1 MGMDPCIKYKR
12 RLAVPGNRLLKITYG
27 TEREEVTWSQTKL
40 RTEELHN
47 LHSSLDVDTV
57 IGIESTDER

>member
-27 TEREEVTWSQTKL
+27 TEREEVT
-40 RTEELHN
+40 
-47 LHSSLDVDTV
+47 
-57 IGIESTDER
+57 